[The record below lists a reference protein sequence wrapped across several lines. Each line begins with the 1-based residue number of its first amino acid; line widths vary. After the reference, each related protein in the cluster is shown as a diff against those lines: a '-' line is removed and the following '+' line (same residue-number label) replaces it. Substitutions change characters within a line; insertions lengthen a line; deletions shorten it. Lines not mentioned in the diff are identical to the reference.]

1 MRILRNGMLTLA
13 TAGFSLG
20 CVCGLSGCGSKPPDG
35 TMVEGAGPPTEEQ
48 KALHKKFYTR
58 AKGTAK
64 KAGRR

>member
-13 TAGFSLG
+13 TAGFILG
-20 CVCGLSGCGSKPPDG
+20 CMSGLSGCGSKPSDG

-58 AKGTAK
+58 KATAK